1 MAMRCDAMAE
11 DRHVGQFEL
20 EDRLKAQAGETLGGT
35 TVKVD
40 PGILQLRLD
49 PCGHAAAVNRNRDG
63 TQSSNIEGPV
73 RLF

>member
-1 MAMRCDAMAE
+1 MRCDAMAE

-35 TVKVD
+35 TAKVG

-49 PCGHAAAVNRNRDG
+49 PCGHAAAIDRNRG
-63 TQSSNIEGPV
+63 EARCGCIVRSA